1 MHKSHTTSEQLRSR
15 HAVRYLATKPDYT
28 LSITFEDGTTG
39 EVSLADRLF
48 GPVFEPLKDP
58 AYFAQVSVDAFGAI
72 CWPNGAD
79 LAPDA
84 LYDKLK
90 TA

>member
-1 MHKSHTTSEQLRSR
+1 MHRVKNIE
-15 HAVRYLATKPDYT
+15 TKPDYT
-28 LSITFEDGTTG
+28 LSVTFEDGTTG
-39 EVSLADRLF
+39 EINLADRLF
-48 GPVFEPLKDP
+48 GPMFEPLKDP
-58 AYFAQVSVDAFGAI
+58 AYFAQASVDAFGVI

-90 TA
+90 AA

>member
-1 MHKSHTTSEQLRSR
+1 MHRVKNVE
-15 HAVRYLATKPDYT
+15 TKPDHT
-28 LSITFEDGTTG
+28 LSVTFEDGTTG
-39 EVSLADRLF
+39 EVNLSDRLF
-48 GPVFEPLKDP
+48 GPMFEPLKDP
-58 AYFAQVSVDAFGAI
+58 AYFAQASIDAFGVI

>member
-1 MHKSHTTSEQLRSR
+1 MHRVKNVE
-15 HAVRYLATKPDYT
+15 TKPDHI

-39 EVSLADRLF
+39 EINLSDRLF
-48 GPVFEPLKDP
+48 GPMFEPLKDP

-90 TA
+90 AA

>member
-1 MHKSHTTSEQLRSR
+1 MPRVKLVQPKSG
-15 HAVRYLATKPDYT
+15 YT
-28 LSITFEDGTTG
+28 LSVTFEDGTAG
-39 EVSLADRLF
+39 DVCLADQLF

-58 AYFAQVSVDAFGAI
+58 AYFAKASIDEFGVI

-84 LYDKLK
+84 LYAQLK
-90 TA
+90 AA